1 MGQMIAPLVGR
12 VKSVAQ
18 NPLKGLTPPGLP
30 NPFEKD
36 KSDRKQSRPNT
47 RQAAAS
53 NRPSRRDS
61 LLTAR
66 TRGTSL
72 LDFGDK
78 NDGE

>member
-1 MGQMIAPLVGR
+1 MAPFFGH

-36 KSDRKQSRPNT
+36 KSDRKQARPNT
-47 RQAAAS
+47 RQAAIRNLS
-53 NRPSRRDS
+53 DRPSRRDS

-78 NDGE
+78 DDGD